1 MNVEVTK
8 HGIDASSF
16 DWCLKRL
23 SKGFSDA
30 GISVRLEDDDKSVVF
45 AGRFLPR
52 WEGAE
57 EFPFRLKLMKSNC
70 RLELEVLVARNV
82 EKKLRAAVS
91 VLCCC
96 LNSANNDGI
105 CVFDPFRGVAVLR
118 YWFDSAEIF
127 RSTAC
132 VEVEQI
138 FTKAG
143 YRLLDYAAGLEGVLA
158 GKDPCVMY
166 SNLFDDSDDTDVPNG
181 EGPAPTILFAY
192 PSDEELIEGAC
203 WDL

>member
-45 AGRFLPR
+45 VGRFLPR

-57 EFPFRLKLMKSNC
+57 EFPFRLKLLKSNC
-70 RLELEVLVARNV
+70 RLELEVLVARHV
-82 EKKLRAAVS
+82 EEKMRAAVS

-96 LNSANNDGI
+96 MNASNNDGACI
-105 CVFDPFRGVAVLR
+105 FDPFGGIALLR
-118 YWFDSAEIF
+118 YGFDSTETF
-127 RSTAC
+127 LSTAQI
-132 VEVEQI
+132 EVEQI

-143 YRLLDYAAGLEGVLA
+143 YRLFDYVVGLKEVLS
-158 GKDPCVMY
+158 GKDPCRVWLY
-166 SNLFDDSDDTDVPNG
+166 DDSEDSDGADNAK
-181 EGPAPTILFAY
+181 PAPTVLFDY
-192 PSDEELIEGAC
+192 PRDEDLIEEED
-203 WDL
+203 WDF